1 MKKTLFLT
9 VTATMLIMAAS
20 CGQNAPKQTS
30 TEPETAVAQ
39 QDEKSQDDIE
49 SRISK
54 DILSFPEMKFENAA
68 IMIVGEPSD
77 EEPYYTVKGGS
88 DMETHFATSYW
99 FHVYTKPKYEIKVY
113 DIAMDEEMS
122 LEEWRNNQ

>member
-9 VTATMLIMAAS
+9 AAVAMMTLAAS

-39 QDEKSQDDIE
+39 QTEQSQGDVE
-49 SRISK
+49 SRITK
-54 DILSFPEMKFENAA
+54 DILSLPEMKFEKAA
-68 IMIVGEPSD
+68 IMIVSEPSD

-88 DMETHFATSYW
+88 NMDTHFATSYW

-113 DIAMDEEMS
+113 DVAMDEEMS
-122 LEEWRNNQ
+122 LEEWRNQ